1 MAGRY
6 NVSPRP
12 PPAPVMRYC
21 PEQVARS
28 EHTHWP
34 FQRDFRRV
42 EFTLRWYRLT
52 TGAKDVYKL
61 GMEVD
66 TKTLLEIFG
75 AALAADYTQLKRTGN
90 RLAKNLAAD
99 SDMDAAK
106 ALQSLLRKKGVPLQA
121 SGYMES
127 IPRDSG
133 SRLPLVEEG
142 AWPTAPVLLNEAAGQ
157 TVASF
162 LEDARNVELLTANG
176 VAARL
181 GILLHGAPGTG
192 KSLLAAHIAAQL
204 HLPFYV
210 VRLDSLISSRLGDTA
225 KNIRTV
231 FDFLAGKNAVLFLD
245 EIDAV
250 AKVRDDQ
257 NELGEL
263 KRVVN
268 TVLQGLDSLADS
280 VIVIGATNHPHLLD
294 PAIWR
299 RFPYKIGLGEPDSD
313 VRSSMWRHFLYLDDI
328 SREQDSE
335 LLGKFSAGLSGADI
349 ENIALAVRRRS
360 ILDGE
365 EPSMAHVL
373 LAVTSSKSGSPN
385 LLEKRALSH
394 DDRRSLAVMLQRDGK
409 LEVTAIARIVGVSR
423 QMAHR
428 YLKEANDG

>member
-1 MAGRY
+1 
-6 NVSPRP
+6 
-12 PPAPVMRYC
+12 
-21 PEQVARS
+21 
-28 EHTHWP
+28 
-34 FQRDFRRV
+34 
-42 EFTLRWYRLT
+42 
-52 TGAKDVYKL
+52 
-61 GMEVD
+61 MEVD

-142 AWPTAPVLLNEAAGQ
+142 AWPTAPVLLNEGAGQ

-181 GILLHGAPGTG
+181 GLLLHGAPGTG

-280 VIVIGATNHPHLLD
+280 VIVIAATNHPHLLD

-313 VRSSMWRHFLYLDDI
+313 VRSSMWQHFLYLDDI
-328 SREQDSE
+328 SRQQDAE

-394 DDRRSLAVMLQRDGK
+394 DDRRSLAVMLHRDGK